1 MNEGSWGISHTRV
14 PTKSRPGHVAIIAG
28 FYEDVSTV
36 AKGDLGN
43 HIFAHTYDASSEDF
57 GAHDV
62 TQLDTWVFDHVKEF
76 FHAARNNQSLFSKV
90 NEDKIVFFLHLLGID
105 TNGHAHRPSSREY
118 SDNIKL
124 VDKELKEIE
133 STVKDVYGNDGE
145 TAFIF
150 TADHGMT
157 DWG

>member
-62 TQLDTWVFDHVKEF
+62 TQLDTWVFDHVKNGSW
-76 FHAARNNQSLFSKV
+76 RTGR
-90 NEDKIVFFLHLLGID
+90 DKILIRLMLHHWWQLLLEFPSLLIQWESFLWTYLIPLISSKQRACLQMQYRFLNSSRRFNRVLPVFF
-105 TNGHAHRPSSREY
+105 PSAGS
-118 SDNIKL
+118 
-124 VDKELKEIE
+124 
-133 STVKDVYGNDGE
+133 
-145 TAFIF
+145 
-150 TADHGMT
+150 
-157 DWG
+157 

>member
-1 MNEGSWGISHTRV
+1 MLLS
-14 PTKSRPGHVAIIAG
+14 
-28 FYEDVSTV
+28 
-36 AKGDLGN
+36 
-43 HIFAHTYDASSEDF
+43 
-57 GAHDV
+57 
-62 TQLDTWVFDHVKEF
+62 
-76 FHAARNNQSLFSKV
+76 
-90 NEDKIVFFLHLLGID
+90 FFL
-105 TNGHAHRPSSREY
+105 NREY

-133 STVKDVYGNDGE
+133 STVKDVYGNDGK